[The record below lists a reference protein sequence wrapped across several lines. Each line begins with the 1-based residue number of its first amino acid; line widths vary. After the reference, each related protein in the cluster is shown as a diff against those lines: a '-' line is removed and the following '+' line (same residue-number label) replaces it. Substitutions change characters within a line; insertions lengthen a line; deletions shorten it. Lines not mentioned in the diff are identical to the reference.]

1 MTKNCIFVK
10 CQRKNSLYTVTGS
23 KAFTNIGFWRSEMIN
38 KNHRFYI
45 EDDKLMHFAENT
57 AKMLELSNG
66 RRAKG
71 TGINTADNLKR
82 IRSVVRASED
92 YAAAGNRMPKPA
104 EWLTDNWYIA
114 EREGKQAIRDLQNI
128 SMTRAADKN
137 GKSIVTYAAE
147 EFVRSG
153 AGQVTAERMSIFL
166 EGFQNVVVL
175 RERELAVF
183 MPSLKAALVSEL
195 ADISAKT
202 EEYLKRNAKE
212 RVKTEEECDLAEA
225 AENVITS
232 LRLLSGIDV
241 FKILESVNVTE
252 RILQNDPSG
261 VYRQMDDKT
270 RIYYR
275 RRVSELSRK
284 TGIEEHKLARK
295 IVELAANGEGKYAH
309 VGYYLFERPL
319 GGPHK
324 TRRGGIYI
332 TTVMLSSLFLALLLG
347 FLLRSPIISVILLFP
362 ISEIIKNFQDFLI
375 IKFVRPRLTPKL
387 ELKGGIPEE
396 GKTICVIS
404 ALLTSEDACL
414 ECAER
419 LEEYYL
425 SNRDSGKNLMFGIL
439 ADLPESRTE
448 HSEGDA
454 AKLSKIQNEL
464 ERLNEKY
471 GGFYL
476 FSRGRVFSKCNGR
489 YMGWERKRGAILEL
503 VRLLSGEDTNMKIL
517 VGNKSRLG
525 GTKYIIT
532 LDSDTRLG
540 VSTAR
545 ELVGAMLH
553 PLNKAEIDAQKRVV
567 TSGHAILQPRV
578 SVDLKAANRSDFTRL
593 FAGQGGIDPYG
604 NTAGD
609 VYNDLFDEGSFMGKG
624 IINVEAYRVC
634 LENRLPE
641 NLILSHDLL
650 EGAYLRAG
658 FAGDVEFTD
667 GYPYKISSYY
677 ERLHRWTRGDWQLIR
692 WLRAYVPDGNG
703 RLVKNPLNQVNR
715 WKIFD
720 NLRRSTVPIFTFAAV
735 YIGMLTSS
743 KDFAVA
749 ASVAILSA
757 VSALL
762 ISSAELVF
770 RRDISGK
777 AKYHST
783 IISGFGAA
791 LTQTLLQLVFLPYQA
806 YICFHAIVTA
816 LYRMYVSKKNLLSW
830 VTAAESEKHSCDNIL
845 SYCRKMYAAMLLGLL
860 AVLFSRWAAGT
871 AVGIVWLISPVCAL
885 SLSVEKINKRTLSV
899 EDRLFIVRAA
909 NDIWRY
915 FSELTGPENNYLPP
929 DNYQEQPYVGA
940 AERTSP
946 TNIGLALLSAQAAMD
961 MGLSGS
967 ENAPALIENI
977 LETIEKLPKWNGH
990 LYNWYDSKTLR
1001 PLEPPYISAV
1011 DSGNLAGALI
1021 VLREALLERGE
1032 EFKNLAERADRL
1044 ADAMDFKLL
1053 FDDERQLF
1061 YIGIEA
1067 DGTPTKGWYDLMAS
1081 EARQTSYLAIAKG
1094 QVTKKHW
1101 RRLGRALVSK
1111 DNFSGMASWT
1121 GTMFEYL
1128 MPNLIMPCYENSLLY
1143 ESMKFCIYVQQK
1155 TFSPWG
1161 MSESAFY
1168 SFDPNLNYQY
1178 KAHGAARLALKR
1190 GQDKDCVISPYS
1202 TFLALQLSPKSAVK
1216 NLKKLAQMGMEGRY
1230 GFYEAA
1236 DFTPARQL
1244 GKKYEVVRCFMAHHL
1259 GMSIV
1264 AADNAVNDGIMQ
1276 KRFMRDREMAAYSEL
1291 LQEKVPIGQIVLK
1304 KTSREVPDKPRIIAW
1319 QGLNISGEGVNA
1331 NDPACTLLSNGA
1343 YTVALSEAG
1352 ASRSMFGDMLVTR
1365 FDGTYFGAS
1374 QGMSFYLKTESGA
1387 YSLLPAPDF
1396 SGEAEFSYKFTDRF
1410 GEIRS
1415 KRRDFISCVSVRVA
1429 PEESG
1434 ELRTVSIRNLQNKTM
1449 EAELVCYFEPVL
1461 AKRND
1466 YYAHPAFSKLGIET
1480 ELRDGAIVIKR
1491 RASGKKRSS
1500 CAAFACDGEMCFDTM
1515 KEAALGRGGERSLK
1529 NALNRPAG
1537 NTLGAVLDPCVL
1549 VRVKIQI
1556 KPSEEEHVRFAL
1568 CADDNAD
1575 KAVSAVSGIL
1585 KLPANCAANRVEE
1598 AAKSLCGDAHD
1609 IASAMELLKT
1619 MIFKRE
1625 NYKGSE
1631 KQATGAREALWRMGI
1646 SGDIPIITVVADKE
1660 DCSEKARKLLR
1671 SHMILRRSG
1680 IKSDLVFVTNDGG
1693 DYRRPVK
1700 TMISGVLR
1708 ELGLECEIGNG
1719 IYVVDAGNLGELICA
1734 SSKVIYCS
1742 EKSEKQYEVPE
1753 VPREYR
1759 FWKEELRSSE
1769 SVELHYEDDGS
1780 LVINTCGALPQ
1791 VSWSNILTNGSF
1803 GYISSDCGTG
1813 HMWYKNAREN
1823 KINVWQNDLLAT
1835 DGTERICAFV
1845 DGRAYSVFADA
1856 DGQSCRITFG
1866 FGFTEWEKEINGAKI
1881 RTTAFVPPD
1890 SDTRILIIK
1899 AENGH
1904 EIEKINYF
1912 TDIVLGAD
1920 TVQNGTRIELQDGL
1934 IIAENRGNLEFPEIR
1949 HITAFSEKLID
1960 FADSSSMSRTVS
1972 CVSADFKLRDAAVI
1986 ISGCEDKEKIKDYLE
2001 LERAEDALRRT
2012 KKFWLEKL
2020 GAISVR
2026 TPDDN
2031 LNKYMNGWALYQAL
2045 ASRILGRTS
2054 MYQNGG
2060 AYGFRD
2066 QLQDVSCIVQH
2077 YPDIAKEQIIRAC
2090 EHQYVEGDVQHWWHP
2105 NLLSEQC
2112 DKGVRTRCSDDL
2124 LWLPY
2129 ALCRFCRVTGDLGFC
2144 NVEAEYITSPVLK
2157 AGETERY
2164 ELPGRSGVFESV
2176 FDHARRAL
2184 DMVISRGTG
2193 EHGLNLIG
2201 TGDWNDGF
2209 DRLGIGGKGESVW
2222 LSWFAAHVLERFA
2235 ELCTA
2240 LGEKEL
2246 AEHYERTA
2254 ESFASAANG
2263 AWDGKWFIRAYF
2275 DDGKP
2280 LGASG
2285 DGECEI
2291 DSIAQSF
2298 STWTKYSNRERC
2310 ETGIKSAVDRLL
2322 DRQNGIIKLFTP
2334 PFSGESS
2341 DPGYIRGY
2349 VPGVRENG
2357 GQYTHAAVWLAM
2369 GCLKTG
2375 LNNEG
2380 WEMLKT
2386 LLPAGHEQKIYKAE
2400 PFVLAA
2406 DVYSNPQHIGRAG
2419 WNWYTGAAAWYFR
2432 TVEEELLGL
2441 KLRGGK
2447 LKIEP
2452 ALPDSWDGFGAVW
2465 RTDKGEFNIT
2475 VKKTGRRSVTVDGKI
2490 NPEKEINLYH
2500 YNGKHDIFVEID
2512 K

>member
-1 MTKNCIFVK
+1 MC
-10 CQRKNSLYTVTGS
+10 LS
-23 KAFTNIGFWRSEMIN
+23 KAKGIVIKMIDN
-38 KNHRFYI
+38 NPKFYI
-45 EDDKLMHFAENT
+45 EDDKLLHFAENT
-57 AKMLELSNG
+57 AKMLELSG
-66 RRAKG
+66 SRSAKG
-71 TGINTADNLKR
+71 AEINTAENLKR
-82 IRSVVRASED
+82 IRSVVRASEE

-114 EREGKQAIRDLQNI
+114 EREGKQAMRDLKNI
-128 SMTRAADKN
+128 SKTRMADKK

-147 EFVRSG
+147 ELASSG
-153 AGQVTAERMSIFL
+153 AGKVTAERMSIFL

-175 RERELAVF
+175 RERELSVF
-183 MPSLKAALVSEL
+183 MPSLKVALVSKL
-195 ADISAKT
+195 ADISART
-202 EEYLKRNAKE
+202 DEYLKRNAKLKSGVACQLPGTE
-212 RVKTEEECDLAEA
+212 KMKTDEECDLAEE
-225 AENVITS
+225 AERVITS
-232 LRLLSGIDV
+232 LRLLSSIDV
-241 FKILESVNVTE
+241 FKILESANMIE

-261 VYRQMDDKT
+261 VYPQMDDKT
-270 RIYYR
+270 RMYYR

-284 TGIEEHKLARK
+284 TEVEEYKLAQK
-295 IVELAANGEGKYAH
+295 IVSLASSGEGKYAH

-319 GGPHK
+319 GNIKK
-324 TRRGGIYI
+324 TRTGSVYV
-332 TTVMLSSLFLALLLG
+332 TTVMLSSAFLALLLG
-347 FLLRSPIISVILLFP
+347 FLLKSPIISIILLFP

-375 IKFVRPRLTPKL
+375 IKFVRPRLMPKL
-387 ELKGGIPEE
+387 ELKSGIPEE
-396 GKTICVIS
+396 GRTICVIS
-404 ALLTSEDACL
+404 ALLTSEDAAD

-425 SNRDSGKNLMFGIL
+425 SNRDSGKNLLFGVL
-439 ADLPESRTE
+439 ADLPESKTQQ
-448 HSEGDA
+448 SEGDA
-454 AKLSKIQNEL
+454 AKLSKLQKEL

-471 GGFYL
+471 CGFFL
-476 FSRGRVFSKCNGR
+476 FTRGRTFSECNGR
-489 YMGWERKRGAILEL
+489 YMGWERKRGALLEL
-503 VRLLSGEDTNMKIL
+503 VRLLSGEKTKMRIVVGEKSELRDT
-517 VGNKSRLG
+517 R
-525 GTKYIIT
+525 YIIT

-553 PLNKAEIDAQKRVV
+553 PLNKAEVDSQRRVV
-567 TSGHAILQPRV
+567 TAGHGILQPRV

-609 VYNDLFDEGSFMGKG
+609 VYHDIFEEGSFMGKG
-624 IINVEAYRVC
+624 IIDVEAYYAC
-634 LENRLPE
+634 LNNRFPE

-677 ERLHRWTRGDWQLIR
+677 ERLHRWTRGDWQLVR
-692 WLRAYVPDGNG
+692 WLRAYVPDENG
-703 RLVKNPLNQVNR
+703 KPVKNPLNQVNR

-749 ASVAILSA
+749 GSVAILSA
-757 VSALL
+757 ISALL
-762 ISSAELVF
+762 ISSAELVL
-770 RRDISGK
+770 RRDISSK
-777 AKYHST
+777 ARYHST

-791 LTQTLLQLVFLPYQA
+791 LTRTLLQLLFLPYQA

-830 VTAAESEKHSCDNIL
+830 VTAAESEKKKCDNL
-845 SYCRKMYAAMLLGLL
+845 LAYFRKMYAAMLLGVL
-860 AVLFSRWAAGT
+860 AILFSKWVAGA
-871 AVGIVWLISPVCAL
+871 AVGALWLISPICAL
-885 SLSVEKINKRTLSV
+885 SLSVERNSKRNLSV

-915 FSELTGPENNYLPP
+915 FCELTGPDNNYLPP
-929 DNYQEQPYVGA
+929 DNYQEQPYVGS

-961 MGLSGS
+961 LNLSGCDS
-967 ENAPALIENI
+967 APALIENI
-977 LETIEKLPKWNGH
+977 LETIEKLPKWKGH
-990 LYNWYDSKTLR
+990 LYNWYDSKTLS
-1001 PLEPPYISAV
+1001 PLDPPYISTV

-1032 EFKNLAERADRL
+1032 EFKSLAERADKIC
-1044 ADAMDFKLL
+1044 DAMDFTLL

-1061 YIGIEA
+1061 YIGLEA
-1067 DGTPTKGWYDLMAS
+1067 DGKPTKGWYDLMAS

-1094 QVTKKHW
+1094 QVAKKHW

-1143 ESMKFCIYVQQK
+1143 ESMKFCIFVQQK
-1155 TFSPWG
+1155 AFSPWG

-1178 KAHGAARLALKR
+1178 KAHGAPRLALKR

-1202 TFLALQLSPKSAVK
+1202 TFLAMQLSLRNSVK

-1230 GFYEAA
+1230 GYYEAA

-1244 GKKYEVVRCFMAHHL
+1244 GKKFEVVRCFMAHHL
-1259 GMSIV
+1259 GMSII

-1291 LQEKVPIGQIVLK
+1291 LQEKVPVGQIVLK
-1304 KTSREVPDKPRIIAW
+1304 KSSREVPDKPRMITW
-1319 QGLNISGEGVNA
+1319 QGLNISGEGVGKD
-1331 NDPACTLLSNGA
+1331 DPACTLLSNGA
-1343 YTVALSEAG
+1343 YTVALSETG
-1352 ASRSMFGDMLVTR
+1352 ASRSMFSDTMVTR

-1374 QGMSFYLKTESGA
+1374 QGMSFYIKTESGI

-1396 SGEAEFSYKFTDRF
+1396 SGEPQFSYKFTDRF
-1410 GEIRS
+1410 GEIYA
-1415 KRRDFISCVSVRVA
+1415 KRQDFSSCVNVRVS
-1429 PEESG
+1429 PNQNG
-1434 ELRTVSIRNLQNKTM
+1434 ELRTVIIKNTQNKTM

-1480 ELRDGAIVIKR
+1480 EIRDGVIVIKR
-1491 RASGKKRSS
+1491 RSNGKKRSAF
-1500 CAAFACDGEMCFDTM
+1500 AAFACDSEMRFDTM

-1529 NALNRPAG
+1529 NALRRPAG
-1537 NTLGAVLDPCVL
+1537 NTLGAVLDPCIL
-1549 VRVKIQI
+1549 ARVKVQL
-1556 KPSEEEHVRFAL
+1556 KPSEEGQYRFAL
-1568 CADDNAD
+1568 CAEDNAD
-1575 KAVSAVSGIL
+1575 EAALAASGIL
-1585 KLPANCAANRVEE
+1585 KLPAAIAANRVEE
-1598 AAKSLCGDAHD
+1598 AAKSLCSDASD
-1609 IASAMELLKT
+1609 IATVMELLKT
-1619 MIFKRE
+1619 MVFKRE
-1625 NYKGSE
+1625 NYKDSA
-1631 KQATGAREALWRMGI
+1631 KQSSATGAKEALWKMGI

-1660 DCSEKARKLLR
+1660 DCSEKARKLLK

-1680 IKSDLVFVTNDGG
+1680 IKSDLVFVTSEGG

-1700 TMISGVLR
+1700 TMLSGVFR
-1708 ELGLECEIGNG
+1708 ELCLESEGGNG
-1719 IYVVDAGNLGELICA
+1719 IYVVDIGNLGELLLA

-1742 EKSEKQYEVPE
+1742 EKSEKKYSLPE
-1753 VPREYR
+1753 APPEHR
-1759 FWKEELRSSE
+1759 FWKEEVKSTE
-1769 SVELHYEDDGS
+1769 SIVQSYGDGGSFVFETGGS
-1780 LVINTCGALPQ
+1780 LPV

-1823 KINVWQNDLLAT
+1823 KVNVWKNDLLAT
-1835 DGTERICAFV
+1835 DGTERISVFS
-1845 DGRAYSVFADA
+1845 GGKAYSVFADA
-1856 DGQSCRITFG
+1856 DGLNCRIRFG

-1890 SDTRILIIK
+1890 SDVRILIIR
-1899 AENGH
+1899 AEGL

-1920 TVQNGTRIELQDGL
+1920 FVQNGTKISVQDGL
-1934 IIAENRGNLEFPEIR
+1934 VIAENKGNLEFPDIR
-1949 HITAFSEKLID
+1949 FITAFSENLID
-1960 FADSSSMSRTVS
+1960 FKDTSAMSRTLS
-1972 CVSADFKLRDAAVI
+1972 CVLADFKLNKAAI
-1986 ISGCEDKEKIKDYLE
+1986 IVSGCDDEEKIKAYLDPQ
-2001 LERAEDALRRT
+2001 RAEDALEQT
-2012 KKFWLEKL
+2012 KKYWLHKL
-2020 GAISVR
+2020 GVISVQ
-2026 TPDDN
+2026 TPDEN
-2031 LNKYMNGWALYQAL
+2031 LNKYMSGWALYQSL
-2045 ASRILGRTS
+2045 ASRVLGRTS

-2066 QLQDVSCIVQH
+2066 QLQDVSCIAQH
-2077 YPDIAKEQIIRAC
+2077 FPELAKEQILRAA

-2105 NLLSEQC
+2105 NLLPDQC

-2129 ALCRFCRVTGDLGFC
+2129 SLSRYCRVTGDMKFC
-2144 NVEAEYITSPVLK
+2144 DTKVEYIASPVLK
-2157 AGETERY
+2157 AGEAERY
-2164 ELPGRSGVFESV
+2164 ELPSRSGVFDSV
-2176 FDHARRAL
+2176 FDHAKRAL

-2193 EHGLNLIG
+2193 EHGLKLIG
-2201 TGDWNDGF
+2201 SGDWNDGF

-2235 ELCTA
+2235 EICTT
-2240 LGEKEL
+2240 LGNDEL
-2246 AEHYERTA
+2246 ARHYEKTA
-2254 ESFASAANG
+2254 ETYASAANR
-2263 AWDGKWFIRAYF
+2263 AWDGKWFKRAYF

-2280 LGASG
+2280 LGAHG
-2285 DGECEI
+2285 DSECEI

-2298 STWTKYSNRERC
+2298 STWTKYSEREKSAL
-2310 ETGIKSAVDRLL
+2310 GIKSAVDRLY
-2322 DRQNGIIKLFTP
+2322 DRQNGIVKLFTP
-2334 PFSGESS
+2334 PFQGEST

-2375 LNNEG
+2375 MNNEG
-2380 WEMLKT
+2380 WEILRT
-2386 LLPAGHEQKIYKAE
+2386 LLPAGHKQSIYKAE

-2406 DVYSNPQHIGRAG
+2406 DVYSNPQHVGRGG

-2452 ALPDSWDGFGAVW
+2452 SLPDSWDGFSAIW
-2465 RTDKGEFNIT
+2465 RGNDAEFNIT
-2475 VKKTGRRSVTVDGKI
+2475 VKKTGKKSVTVDGEN
-2490 NPEKEINLYH
+2490 NPEEEINLYH
-2500 YNGKHDIFVEID
+2500 LKGKHDIFVDID